1 MQELTL
7 SCGVIGTVT
16 TAAIAAS
23 FCAQHWPLMHSFGI
37 QHCAANLIQSQAD
50 TEHLALVCD
59 ALKGMHAT
67 HACSEQHHSSHGQ
80 QSNTQ
85 PVATAS
91 GVHLESQSTEAS
103 GHSRNLSRFQP
114 AAMAITTTLYGMC
127 CCLSTSGALGD
138 TPCSERLEGVHID
151 PYVTLRVVTAQN
163 APLEE
168 ATGRA
173 SGGAAAIERQGLQL
187 LHLFGCSIGRSPND
201 ETKPVP
207 LPTALMQW
215 TKLIESSTSLQEVC
229 VGQLFPECAEAGLL
243 RAIANHTVCMKSRKR
258 PREGSNS
265 GINEQHAVGSSLIES
280 LLHTVCI
287 RGTHEASGRVPSSD
301 QHLCRVL
308 ECERLRNLTF
318 SAWCGCQPG
327 DEYSPAIFFLE
338 DSRRHLPRVH
348 GADALEHFSAA
359 ALALPG
365 DVAVRFQPLHQPV
378 T

>member
-1 MQELTL
+1 M
-7 SCGVIGTVT
+7 
-16 TAAIAAS
+16 
-23 FCAQHWPLMHSFGI
+23 
-37 QHCAANLIQSQAD
+37 
-50 TEHLALVCD
+50 
-59 ALKGMHAT
+59 
-67 HACSEQHHSSHGQ
+67 
-80 QSNTQ
+80 
-85 PVATAS
+85 
-91 GVHLESQSTEAS
+91 
-103 GHSRNLSRFQP
+103 
-114 AAMAITTTLYGMC
+114 
-127 CCLSTSGALGD
+127 
-138 TPCSERLEGVHID
+138 
-151 PYVTLRVVTAQN
+151 
-163 APLEE
+163 
-168 ATGRA
+168 
-173 SGGAAAIERQGLQL
+173 
-187 LHLFGCSIGRSPND
+187 
-201 ETKPVP
+201 
-207 LPTALMQW
+207 
-215 TKLIESSTSLQEVC
+215 
-229 VGQLFPECAEAGLL
+229 GQLFPECAEAGLL